1 MSGILYLVATPI
13 GNLEDISFRALR
25 ILQEV
30 EMIAAEDTRHTK
42 NLLNH
47 FQIQTPLT
55 SYFEH
60 NKRSKGEV
68 ILSLLREGKSVALV
82 SDAGMPGISDPGE
95 DIVRDA
101 VAAGIQVCPVPG
113 ACAAMAALTVSG
125 LPTAHFV
132 FEGFLPKDKKE
143 RRQRLEILQK
153 ELRTVIFY
161 ESPHHLMIALEEFE
175 KYFADRKI
183 VAARE
188 ITKKF
193 EEIVRGTISEVRAHF
208 AVQAPRGE
216 FTLIL
221 AGAEPEVKL
230 PPAEAEITAALEKRL
245 ALGLTK
251 KEAVQEV
258 TLELGISK
266 SIVYRLSL
274 QMSKE

>member
-30 EMIAAEDTRHTK
+30 AIIAAEDTRHTK

-68 ILSLLREGKSVALV
+68 ILAMLSEGKSVALV

-125 LPTAHFV
+125 LPTGRFV
-132 FEGFLPKDKKE
+132 FEGFLPRDKKE
-143 RRQRLEILQK
+143 RRQRLAILQK
-153 ELRTVIFY
+153 EVRTVILY
-161 ESPHHLMIALEEFE
+161 ESPHRLTVSLQELE
-175 KYFADRKI
+175 KYFGSRKI
-183 VAARE
+183 VVARE

-193 EEIVRGTISEVRAHF
+193 EEIIRGSIGEVMAHF
-208 AVQAPRGE
+208 AQQAPRGE

-221 AGAEPEVKL
+221 AGAEPEVKT
-230 PPAEAEITAALEKRL
+230 PPGEAEIMAALEKRL
-245 ALGLTK
+245 AAGMSK
-251 KEAVQEV
+251 KEAVKEV
-258 TLELGISK
+258 SLELAISK
-266 SIVYRLSL
+266 SIAYRLSL
-274 QMSKE
+274 EV